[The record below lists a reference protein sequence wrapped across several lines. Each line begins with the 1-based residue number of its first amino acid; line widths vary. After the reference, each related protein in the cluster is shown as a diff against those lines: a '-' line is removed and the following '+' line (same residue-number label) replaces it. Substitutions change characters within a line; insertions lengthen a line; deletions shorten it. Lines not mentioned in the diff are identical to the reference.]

1 MSRSRTDETGTTRQG
16 TAVPRGSRSAGHPD
30 PETLR
35 RFMAGS
41 LDAVATRQVVVHL
54 LGNCETCRRVTAGA
68 PGSPFV
74 QSGGGDEPAAPP
86 AAAGA
91 SELLRRLRAREQEMS
106 REETQATALLAE
118 LEPLPQA
125 RRVLLV
131 RNSARFRTWGLVE
144 RLLQESYASRF
155 DDPTRTLDLA
165 DLAVV
170 IAEGLGDE
178 HGVELR
184 NDLLARAW
192 ALRGNA
198 CRIKSDLAGAERS
211 FERASALLGDGTGD
225 PLEEARV
232 YELAAF
238 LRSDQRRFDDAI
250 RLQERAF
257 RLYRRAG
264 DVSKVGKS
272 LFDQATFCGRAGDRE
287 RAIFLSRQ
295 ALDHLDRE
303 RDTHLVLAASHNLVV
318 YLQEEGRLREA
329 LELLGEAKSLYREQG
344 DRMNLLRLVWLEG
357 RLARELGDVAA
368 AEESLRRAA
377 RGFIEAD
384 VPLDA
389 AMVALEVAGLLLEE
403 GRAAEVRGL
412 AARIQQVFA
421 SLGVAR
427 EAMAAWLLFLEAVE
441 EDAVTRSLID
451 RVTSRLESQVAAGRK
466 RLV

>member
-1 MSRSRTDETGTTRQG
+1 MSRSRTDETGTTRRG

-211 FERASALLGDGTGD
+211 FER
-225 PLEEARV
+225 
-232 YELAAF
+232 
-238 LRSDQRRFDDAI
+238 
-250 RLQERAF
+250 
-257 RLYRRAG
+257 
-264 DVSKVGKS
+264 
-272 LFDQATFCGRAGDRE
+272 
-287 RAIFLSRQ
+287 
-295 ALDHLDRE
+295 
-303 RDTHLVLAASHNLVV
+303 
-318 YLQEEGRLREA
+318 
-329 LELLGEAKSLYREQG
+329 
-344 DRMNLLRLVWLEG
+344 
-357 RLARELGDVAA
+357 
-368 AEESLRRAA
+368 
-377 RGFIEAD
+377 
-384 VPLDA
+384 
-389 AMVALEVAGLLLEE
+389 
-403 GRAAEVRGL
+403 
-412 AARIQQVFA
+412 
-421 SLGVAR
+421 
-427 EAMAAWLLFLEAVE
+427 
-441 EDAVTRSLID
+441 
-451 RVTSRLESQVAAGRK
+451 
-466 RLV
+466 